1 MNGSSVYVTYKG
13 KSMRVFVYHG
23 LRKPAQSKLEERAIS
38 TLERHE
44 VNYPTLSLETIQEKM
59 DMAMI

>member
-23 LRKPAQSKLEERAIS
+23 LHRPSSSALEERAIS

-59 DMAMI
+59 DLAMI